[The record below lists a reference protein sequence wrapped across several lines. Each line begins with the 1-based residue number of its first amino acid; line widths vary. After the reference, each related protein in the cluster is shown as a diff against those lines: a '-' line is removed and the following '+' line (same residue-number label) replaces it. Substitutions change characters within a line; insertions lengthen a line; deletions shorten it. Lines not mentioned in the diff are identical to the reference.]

1 MWGGSPHWPDVGR
14 GKECPI
20 VTTKPLDA
28 PICPGSGTFPDIV
41 NNLVLDELTYVCAIC
56 RASVPNFELVPVH
69 RHALHGA
76 AVLPVR
82 LDPEVVG
89 FPTTGMDELCV
100 IEK

>member
-1 MWGGSPHWPDVGR
+1 MTS
-14 GKECPI
+14 
-20 VTTKPLDA
+20 KPLNS

-41 NNLVLDELTYVCAIC
+41 NNLVLDELTYVCANC

-69 RHALHGA
+69 RHALHRA
-76 AVLPVR
+76 AVVR

-89 FPTTGMDELCV
+89 FPTTEMDELCV